1 MRAVNAISSCS
12 AEQAANLAP
21 FSLAHGID
29 DTMARIIAV
38 ANQKGGVGKT
48 TTAVNLA
55 AALAAAKRRVLL
67 VDFDPQGNATMASG
81 VDKRVAK
88 PNGCEV
94 LLDEAPIEQAIVKTE
109 SHFDLLPGNGDLT
122 AAELKLMDAIARE
135 SRLKEQLAKVADR
148 YDIILIDCPPSL
160 HLLTLNA
167 LTAANGLLIPVQ
179 CEYFALEGLSSLL
192 DTVKAVRQRLNP
204 ALEIEGLLR
213 TMYDVRN
220 NLGNEVSAQLIHH
233 FGDKV
238 LRSIIPR
245 NVRLAEA
252 PSHGQPI
259 HLYDRS
265 SRGAIAYIGLAGEMI
280 RRERGHVAAAAAAQD
295 HAAEAAEAALHDD
308 ATQVGLADETL
319 DDIVDIHQE

>member
-1 MRAVNAISSCS
+1 
-12 AEQAANLAP
+12 
-21 FSLAHGID
+21 
-29 DTMARIIAV
+29 MARIIAV

-55 AALAAAKRRVLL
+55 AALAAAKRKVLL
-67 VDFDPQGNATMASG
+67 VDLDPQGNATMASG

-94 LLDEAPIEQAIVKTE
+94 LLDEAPIERAIVATE
-109 SHFDLLPGNGDLT
+109 AHYDLLPGNGDLT

-135 SRLKEQLAKVADR
+135 MRLKEQLAKIADK
-148 YDIILIDCPPSL
+148 YHTILIDCPPTL

-167 LTAANGLLIPVQ
+167 LTAADGLLIPVQ

-192 DTVKAVRQRLNP
+192 ETVKAVRQRLNP
-204 ALEIEGLLR
+204 QLEIEGLLR

-220 NLGNEVSAQLIHH
+220 NLGNEVSAQLTTH

-265 SRGAIAYIGLAGEMI
+265 SRGAIAYIGLAGEII
-280 RRERGHVAAAAAAQD
+280 RRERGLAAGA
-295 HAAEAAEAALHDD
+295 AAEAAPPPHDDSGEAAVD
-308 ATQVGLADETL
+308 AAAG
-319 DDIVDIHQE
+319 IHQE

>member
-1 MRAVNAISSCS
+1 M
-12 AEQAANLAP
+12 
-21 FSLAHGID
+21 
-29 DTMARIIAV
+29 
-38 ANQKGGVGKT
+38 
-48 TTAVNLA
+48 
-55 AALAAAKRRVLL
+55 AAAKKRGLGRGLDALLGGDGAGTASPLEQEGELRTLPIQQIQPGKYQPRRHW
-67 VDFDPQGNATMASG
+67 NEEA
-81 VDKRVAK
+81 
-88 PNGCEV
+88 
-94 LLDEAPIEQAIVKTE
+94 LDELAASIKAQGLIQPVVVRAIVGTE
-109 SHFDLLPGNGDLT
+109 SHYDLLPGNGDLT

-135 SRLKEQLAKVADR
+135 SRLKEQLAKVGDK
-148 YDIILIDCPPSL
+148 YQTILIDCPPSL

-167 LTAANGLLIPVQ
+167 LTAADGELVPVQ

-204 ALEIEGLLR
+204 KLEIEGLLR

-220 NLGNEVSAQLIHH
+220 NLGNEVSAQLTQH

-265 SRGAIAYIGLAGEMI
+265 SRGAIAYIGLAGEII
-280 RRERGHVAAAAAAQD
+280 RRERGAQAAVAALNDMHDTGATLDAAA
-295 HAAEAAEAALHDD
+295 
-308 ATQVGLADETL
+308 
-319 DDIVDIHQE
+319 DIHQE

>member
-1 MRAVNAISSCS
+1 
-12 AEQAANLAP
+12 
-21 FSLAHGID
+21 
-29 DTMARIIAV
+29 MARIIAV

-55 AALAAAKRRVLL
+55 AALAAAKRKVLL
-67 VDFDPQGNATMASG
+67 VDLDPQGNATMASG
-81 VDKRVAK
+81 VDKHEAK

-94 LLDEAPIEQAIVKTE
+94 LLDESPIDKAIVRTE
-109 SHFDLLPGNGDLT
+109 ANYDLLPGNGDLT

-135 SRLKEQLAKVADR
+135 SRLKEQLEKIAER
-148 YDIILIDCPPSL
+148 YDTILIDCPPSL

-167 LTAANGLLIPVQ
+167 LAAANGLLIPVQ

-204 ALEIEGLLR
+204 ALEIDGLLR

-220 NLGNEVSAQLIHH
+220 NLGNEVSAQLTQH

-280 RRERGHVAAAAAAQD
+280 RRERGLNAAQD
-295 HAAEAAEAALHDD
+295 TSEVVTPMLHDD
-308 ATQVGLADETL
+308 SDATL
-319 DDIVDIHQE
+319 DDVVDIHQE

>member
-1 MRAVNAISSCS
+1 
-12 AEQAANLAP
+12 
-21 FSLAHGID
+21 
-29 DTMARIIAV
+29 MARIIAV

-55 AALAAAKRRVLL
+55 AALAAAKRKVLL
-67 VDFDPQGNATMASG
+67 VDLDPQGNATMASG
-81 VDKRVAK
+81 VNKREAR
-88 PNGCEV
+88 PSGCEV
-94 LLDEAPIEQAIVKTE
+94 LLEEVEITAAIVPTE
-109 SHFDLLPGNGDLT
+109 GHYDLLPGNGDLT
-122 AAELKLMDAIARE
+122 AAELKLMDALARE
-135 SRLKEQLAKVADR
+135 HRLKELLAKISSK
-148 YDIILIDCPPSL
+148 YHTILIDCPPSL
-160 HLLTLNA
+160 NLLTLNA
-167 LTAANGLLIPVQ
+167 LTAADGVLIPVQ

-192 DTVKAVRQRLNP
+192 DTIKAVRHRLNP
-204 ALEIEGLLR
+204 SLVIEGLLR

-220 NLGNEVSAQLIHH
+220 NLGNEVSAQLTQH

-280 RRERGHVAAAAAAQD
+280 RRERALTRTDRVDPVNHIEPAAASVPAHGDSGPTLKAPAAN
-295 HAAEAAEAALHDD
+295 
-308 ATQVGLADETL
+308 
-319 DDIVDIHQE
+319 HQE